1 MDVEL
6 LWGQHIE
13 IERLANELLSMVSHD
28 TRQPIAQLRWQLART
43 LMAHLA
49 IEDKFLYPAI
59 IGGGDPAAARTAQRF
74 QAEMGGLAGKFS
86 RYMSAWSDDEVRADW
101 PAFCRETA
109 DLLAELMSRVTRE
122 NEELYA
128 LIGDGGPRPTR
139 LAS

>member
-6 LWGQHIE
+6 LRGQHVE
-13 IERLANELLSMVSHD
+13 IERLAKELLSRVSHD
-28 TRQPIAQLRWQLART
+28 TRRPIAQLRWQLART

-59 IGGGDPAAARTAQRF
+59 ISGGDPAARTAQRF
-74 QAEMGGLAGKFS
+74 QAEMGGLAGDFS

-101 PAFCRETA
+101 PAFSRETK
-109 DLLAELMSRVTRE
+109 DLLAALMARVTRE
-122 NEELYA
+122 NEELYV
-128 LIGDGGPRPTR
+128 LIEPGRRLSR